1 MKPGLLNSSYIP
13 QNRGLIHVSYSSY
26 KLVNESDKFLFTELE

>member
-13 QNRGLIHVSYSSY
+13 QNRGLIHVSYSY